1 MAAGRRIE
9 DEGEARRFLAA
20 AKRSGV
26 SRGDWARARGIDGRS
41 LRAWEMN
48 LARRGTHPW
57 PGRSRAAAAPTG
69 LVELVPITPGGSGG
83 GKARYVLEM
92 AGARLEFGDDAAV
105 TTLRR
110 VVEALRR

>member
-20 AKRSGV
+20 VKRSGM

-48 LARRGTHPW
+48 LARRGT
-57 PGRSRAAAAPTG
+57 RSGSRRSLAAAAPRG
-69 LVELVPITPGGSGG
+69 LVELLPIASAASGG

-92 AGARLEFGDDAAV
+92 AGARLEFGDDVAI

>member
-1 MAAGRRIE
+1 MAARRKVQ

-48 LARRGTHPW
+48 LARRGTR
-57 PGRSRAAAAPTG
+57 PGTRGSRAGAASRG
-69 LVELVPITPGGSGG
+69 LVELVPIAPAGAES

-92 AGARLEFGDDAAV
+92 GGARLEFGDAAAF

>member
-1 MAAGRRIE
+1 MAAGRRIQ

-20 AKRSGV
+20 AQRSGV

-48 LARRGTHPW
+48 LVRRGAR
-57 PGRSRAAAAPTG
+57 PGPRRSREVAAPRG
-69 LVELVPITPGGSGG
+69 LVELVPLSPEGSGG
-83 GKARYVLEM
+83 GNARYVLEI

-110 VVEALRR
+110 VLEALRP